1 MKKPKIK
8 IQMDILSSGPLYL
21 FWNRGEKQDSINVW
35 IKKEEEKRKGKELKK
50 KNREYGENERGKM
63 ENNCDY
69 EKGVFVERIKDFALD
84 LYELKCR

>member
-1 MKKPKIK
+1 M
-8 IQMDILSSGPLYL
+8 
-21 FWNRGEKQDSINVW
+21 

-69 EKGVFVERIKDFALD
+69 EKGVFMERIKGFAH
-84 LYELKCR
+84 

>member
-1 MKKPKIK
+1 M
-8 IQMDILSSGPLYL
+8 
-21 FWNRGEKQDSINVW
+21 

-69 EKGVFVERIKDFALD
+69 EKGVFVERIKDFAH
-84 LYELKCR
+84 